1 MYKPLFGW
9 VAQVLSSGDLEMMW
23 STRAANARKHD
34 GARSTQ
40 ELFPG
45 VGQKITR
52 TLKLCWQVQERK
64 KLTYSVTIFPKQMTK
79 QSKHQVST
87 GDADPKGKQN
97 LSFKRPITCGAKCL
111 NDLAELRRCF
121 HATAALHNE
130 QT

>member
-79 QSKHQVST
+79 QSQHQVST

-97 LSFKRPITCGAKCL
+97 AQLQKADHMWRKMP
-111 NDLAELRRCF
+111 E
-121 HATAALHNE
+121 
-130 QT
+130 